1 MVHIETKAYGKVNI
15 GLKVGGKREDG
26 YHDIDS
32 YFLLIPFFDELS
44 FSLEDG
50 KYSVDIEGNQGYLA
64 EGKTDIM
71 EKAAGIYSEATG
83 LEFSLNIEIKKHI
96 PDKAGLGGGSSDAAS
111 VLLFLNGLFKAL
123 DEKSLLELSS
133 KVGADVPFFVS
144 KAKLA
149 RVKGI
154 GDIIQP
160 MEYSLPYKYISLF
173 RAPGSGVSTKEA
185 YNKLDMRDIGYS
197 PLPSLSFPL
206 KREDFPNDF
215 ELLEGRGMLEKI
227 KGLMDF
233 DDYASLSGSGS
244 VWFLLSERKI
254 SSDIEE
260 FIGSKEIN
268 VMD

>member
-83 LEFSLNIEIKKHI
+83 LEFSLSIGIKKHI

-144 KAKLA
+144 KAQLA
-149 RVKGI
+149 TVRCI

-160 MEYSLPYKYISLF
+160 M
-173 RAPGSGVSTKEA
+173 
-185 YNKLDMRDIGYS
+185 D
-197 PLPSLSFPL
+197 
-206 KREDFPNDF
+206 
-215 ELLEGRGMLEKI
+215 
-227 KGLMDF
+227 
-233 DDYASLSGSGS
+233 
-244 VWFLLSERKI
+244 
-254 SSDIEE
+254 
-260 FIGSKEIN
+260 
-268 VMD
+268 